1 MEMEDLEVVAD
12 MSLLNLELKTP
23 TFLNHSTD
31 ITLWLRS
38 SAWLE
43 HWTFNP
49 GVGGSNPLG
58 AIFELFLKSKKNLN
72 DSSLISS

>member
-1 MEMEDLEVVAD
+1 ML
-12 MSLLNLELKTP
+12 S
-23 TFLNHSTD
+23 FLNQIFLIKS
-31 ITLWLRS
+31 WLRS

-58 AIFELFLKSKKNLN
+58 AIYLIEQSEIRFSFDKILN
-72 DSSLISS
+72 SRRQGVGEHLCFFNNFIFI